1 MPRIPGF
8 PEKPHYN
15 SVKAYLSELAK
26 DIAEM
31 VVEPVKME
39 RFKEQLKIYADSW
52 KQWSNYDEAD
62 RQGCWEPS
70 MGRPE
75 CIFNIFSR
83 SYNPLRDT
91 EKGAKRLAGSYALCA
106 LIHDSQLPHLDKI
119 NTDIIPV
126 EAVQETFSAPRNTL
140 EARLVGNW
148 NSGPDVREIYLIEE
162 FFNRVTV
169 DLREFCKSEE
179 NKLTQTSIEGQIQ
192 QASQLSDEEFL
203 ELTAKKFEERAKK
216 VLSKDETWHDLDRS
230 LKVWFGAAIERLEK
244 HGFKNKTDLLKYLY
258 KNLLHYA
265 REVNIKNFRGFPD
278 SRIVELA
285 YSKASELAERFK
297 EATRKN
303 KENLPPNKTEE
314 NESGVIVD
322 LLKKDYLLKT
332 EDSFKEETAGIV
344 QDFIS
349 RGLYNSTECT
359 SKQLQAHFDHINK
372 LLDHILELLKK
383 DFADIPLK
391 QIKEKLFTIT
401 DEEYKKLVPIANSH
415 LVNAGLAQP
424 DILKIVEQQIN
435 NKKKK
440 AKQTIETRIAIS
452 EKQRASPKDKR
463 ELEEIGQENKD
474 TKREQLGEM
483 SKWYQTNTFKFVVIP
498 LLGILVVGIPAWI
511 ALFRKPNQ
519 LTTANNAIIEKTNI
533 FAEVTNEGTILR
545 SKNFPWKITKTKNR
559 NGNILY
565 TIVDRRGDP
574 TAISVATNNSTNE
587 YFVHDSWGGLVIEF
601 TCAEEKISNFTIK
614 VKY

>member
-1 MPRIPGF
+1 MAMFLDNSEQFEKLKNMMP
-8 PEKPHYN
+8 
-15 SVKAYLSELAK
+15 EL
-26 DIAEM
+26 I
-31 VVEPVKME
+31 
-39 RFKEQLKIYADSW
+39 
-52 KQWSNYDEAD
+52 
-62 RQGCWEPS
+62 
-70 MGRPE
+70 
-75 CIFNIFSR
+75 
-83 SYNPLRDT
+83 T
-91 EKGAKRLAGSYALCA
+91 E
-106 LIHDSQLPHLDKI
+106 
-119 NTDIIPV
+119 
-126 EAVQETFSAPRNTL
+126 F
-140 EARLVGNW
+140 
-148 NSGPDVREIYLIEE
+148 
-162 FFNRVTV
+162 
-169 DLREFCKSEE
+169 
-179 NKLTQTSIEGQIQ
+179 
-192 QASQLSDEEFL
+192 
-203 ELTAKKFEERAKK
+203 
-216 VLSKDETWHDLDRS
+216 
-230 LKVWFGAAIERLEK
+230 
-244 HGFKNKTDLLKYLY
+244 KTDLSTEDNKLI
-258 KNLLHYA
+258 
-265 REVNIKNFRGFPD
+265 REFFVLPNKRVSLGGSVKHRLVYYEDDHKGLRNKIDILENHGFLIDVTPGNTPIY
-278 SRIVELA
+278 RMTEEFVELIMK
-285 YSKASELAERFK
+285 YVNKSKQLCITQNPIF
-297 EATRKN
+297 
-303 KENLPPNKTEE
+303 EE
-314 NESGVIVD
+314 DKSNIIS
-322 LLKKDYLLKT
+322 LLKKDYLLKNQ
-332 EDSFKEETAGIV
+332 DSLKEETAGIV

-565 TIVDRRGDP
+565 TIVDRRGDS
-574 TAISVATNNSTNE
+574 TAISVVPDNPKYNVYQS
-587 YFVHDSWGGLVIEF
+587 YDGMVIKF
-601 TCAEEKISNFTIK
+601 TCDEEKISNFTIK
-614 VKY
+614 LKY